1 MPTEFHGIS
10 SNEVHSKIQ
19 LLIDALVN
27 SKDESGKY
35 AVTALDGRVID
46 TKGWTGWEWT
56 QGIGLNGIW
65 AYYSITGEE
74 KYLKIIEDWFAH
86 QFAAGSVPKNVN
98 TMAPFL
104 SLAYL
109 YEKTGNETYLPWL
122 DTWGEWAYHD
132 LDRTKYG
139 GFQHT
144 TYVGINEQQL
154 WDDTLMMTVLPLAKI
169 GILLNRP
176 HYVEEAK
183 KQFLIHIKYLFDT
196 KTGLFYHGWTFEE
209 GGHNFASA
217 FWARGNSWLTMAIPE
232 FLDLISLPAND
243 PFRAHLIDT
252 LEAQVE
258 ALKAKQ
264 LESGLWPTLVDQKV
278 EDGSYPEASATAG
291 FAFGILKAQRKRFI
305 GKEYTDTAVRS
316 IKGILANVDSNG
328 ELLNTSYGT
337 PMGHTLQFY
346 KDIPLTLMPYGQAM
360 AIQALVEFLYRFI

>member
-1 MPTEFHGIS
+1 MPTQFHGINS
-10 SNEVHSKIQ
+10 VEVHAKIQ

-35 AVTALDGRVID
+35 TVTSLDGRVID

-65 AYYSITGEE
+65 AYYSLTGEE
-74 KYLKIIEDWFAH
+74 RYLKIIEDWFAH
-86 QFAAGSVPKNVN
+86 QIAAGSVPKNVN

-109 YEKTGNETYLPWL
+109 YEKTGNQTYLPWL
-122 DTWGEWAYHD
+122 DAWGEWAYHD
-132 LDRTKYG
+132 LARTKYG

-154 WDDTLMMTVLPLAKI
+154 WDDTLMMAVLPLAKI
-169 GILLNRP
+169 GILLQRP

-196 KTGLFYHGWTFEE
+196 KTGLFYHGWTFE

-243 PFRAHLIDT
+243 PVQTHLIDT

-258 ALKAKQ
+258 ALRARQ
-264 LESGLWPTLVDQKV
+264 LESGLWPTLVDHKV

-291 FAFGILKAQRKRFI
+291 FAFGILKAQRKRFL
-305 GKEYTDTAVRS
+305 GPQYTDTAIRA
-316 IKGILANVDSNG
+316 IKGVLANIDSDG

-360 AIQALVEFLYRFI
+360 AIQALVEFLFRFI